1 LEIRHS
7 DRCHP
12 EIRLATPLDVPHLM
26 KKRLLLVGWDS
37 ADWKIINSLLA
48 EGGMDGIRSL
58 MDGGSHGNLATLEPQ
73 LSPMLWTSIATGKMA
88 YHHGVEGFTEVDP
101 VSGGIV
107 PVSAATRKCKTVWE
121 MLGEHGLRSHVVSW
135 FATQGE
141 RDLDGKMVSNMFGH
155 LKGTQPEDD
164 PDDWPAPMPG
174 TYWPENL
181 AETMNHLRVSPHEI
195 DTDIL
200 KPFLPAGHKIDQERD
215 KRLYPLREH
224 LAEAYSVH
232 SAATHLMEADPDWDF
247 MAIYYRALDEISHHF
262 MHYHPPQM
270 AGIPDE
276 DFEIYQH
283 VVRSTYRAH
292 DMMLQRLLQLAGP
305 DTTVMLVSDHGFHSD
320 HLRPEFTPR
329 VPAGITV
336 WHRNQGVILAK
347 GPGIAAGRDLHGA
360 RLLDIAPT
368 VLHHFGLPVG
378 DDMEGRVLR
387 EILAGDA
394 PVRTIASWEA
404 TAARP
409 KRRGSL
415 SPEDSQALLEQFV
428 ALGYI
433 DAISPD
439 AGEAA
444 AETRR
449 ENQWS
454 LARAYLYSGK
464 NEQALPLLE
473 HCFNAYPER
482 TDYAQ
487 SLARTQLALG
497 LADEAEE
504 TLAICLESFGNS
516 TAAHLLQG
524 QICYEKRDYPQALVH
539 LEAARVQ
546 APRAVP
552 VLELA
557 CRAYAVL
564 DRWPEARNT
573 AELLLSV
580 DPTSVQ
586 AHVTLTRCHLRDG
599 QPELAVET
607 ALAAIS
613 FQFASPRAHQ
623 LLGRAL
629 IQLGE
634 WDAAQKA
641 LENALQLAPDDVDA
655 LTLLKSVHSYSGRAA
670 DAQAC
675 DDRLVRLR
683 LIDALARQQRL
694 DSLRHGIAARAKQRH
709 AERQLRREQA
719 AEKPAAAADL
729 PSTMEGVQVST
740 FTLVSGLP
748 RSGTSLMMQM
758 LRAGG
763 MELMHDDKRS
773 ADEDNLEGYWEW
785 EDVKSLKK
793 NPRII
798 ERAEGKVIKVI
809 SALLPQLPPRHRYRI
824 IFMKRP
830 VEQVVESQWTMLA
843 RYGQKPRS
851 EKDHLIRTQQTHL
864 EQTLARLRQR
874 ADVDLIEIDYPA
886 LVADPDSQLPALQA
900 FLGASVPRPAEMKSA
915 IRRDLHRNKCE
926 ALTA

>member
-1 LEIRHS
+1 M
-7 DRCHP
+7 
-12 EIRLATPLDVPHLM
+12 PLSETAVTSPPSR
-26 KKRLLLVGWDS
+26 KVLLVGWDA

-121 MLGEHGLRSHVVSW
+121 MLGERGLRSHVVSW

-141 RDLDGKMVSNMFGH
+141 RDLDGKMVSNMYGH
-155 LKGTQPEDD
+155 LKGTQAEDD
-164 PDDWPAPMPG
+164 PEDWPAPMPG
-174 TYWPENL
+174 TYWPEDL
-181 AETMNHLRVSPHEI
+181 AETMNRLRVSPHEI
-195 DTDIL
+195 DGDIL
-200 KPFLPAGHKIDQERD
+200 KPFLPAGHKIDQDRD
-215 KRLYPLREH
+215 KRLNPLREH

-232 SAATHLMEADPDWDF
+232 SAATHLMETDPDWDF
-247 MAIYYRALDEISHHF
+247 MAVYYRAIDEISHHF
-262 MHYHPPQM
+262 MHYHPPKM

-283 VVRSTYRAH
+283 VVRGTYRAH

-305 DTTVMLVSDHGFHSD
+305 DTTVVLVSDHGFHSD

-347 GPGIAAGRDLHGA
+347 GPGIEPGQDLHGA

-368 VLHHFGLPVG
+368 LLHHFGLPVG
-378 DDMEGRVLR
+378 ADMEGRVLR
-387 EILAGDA
+387 EIFSGDE
-394 PVRTIASWEA
+394 PVQTIPSWEA
-404 TAARP
+404 TRDLP

-415 SPEDSQALLEQFV
+415 SAEDSQALLEQFV

-433 DAISPD
+433 DAISSD

-497 LADEAEE
+497 LAEEAEE
-504 TLAICLESFGNS
+504 TLAICLETFGNS
-516 TAAHLLQG
+516 TSAHLLQG
-524 QICYEKRDYPQALVH
+524 QIAYQKGEHQQALDH
-539 LEAARVQ
+539 LELARAQ

-557 CRAYAVL
+557 CRSYAVL
-564 DRWPEARNT
+564 QRWPEARET
-573 AELLLSV
+573 AELLLTI

-599 QPELAVET
+599 QPELAAET
-607 ALAAIS
+607 ALAAIGL
-613 FQFASPRAHQ
+613 QFASPRAHQ

-634 WDAAQKA
+634 WEAAQKA
-641 LENALQLAPDDVDA
+641 LENALQLAPYDA
-655 LTLLKSVHSYSGRAA
+655 DSLTLLKSVHTYYGRAE
-670 DAQAC
+670 DARDC

-683 LIDALARQQRL
+683 LVDALARQKRL
-694 DSLRHGIAARAKQRH
+694 ESLRHGIAARAKERH
-709 AERQLRREQA
+709 AERQLRREGA
-719 AEKPAAAADL
+719 AQKIAADAA
-729 PSTMEGVQVST
+729 MAGVQGST

-785 EDVKSLKK
+785 EDVKSLRK
-793 NPRII
+793 NPRLI
-798 ERAEGKVIKVI
+798 EQAEGKVIKVI
-809 SALLPQLPPRHRYRI
+809 SALLPSLPPRHRYRI

-830 VEQVVESQWTMLA
+830 VEEVVDSQWAMLA
-843 RYGQKPRS
+843 RSGQRPRS

-864 EQTLARLRQR
+864 AQTLARLRQR
-874 ADVDLIEIDYPA
+874 ADVELLEIDYPA
-886 LVADPDSQLPALQA
+886 LVADPDGQLPALQA
-900 FLGASVPRPAEMKSA
+900 FLGASVPHPGNMKAA
-915 IRRDLHRNKCE
+915 IRPDLHRNKNE